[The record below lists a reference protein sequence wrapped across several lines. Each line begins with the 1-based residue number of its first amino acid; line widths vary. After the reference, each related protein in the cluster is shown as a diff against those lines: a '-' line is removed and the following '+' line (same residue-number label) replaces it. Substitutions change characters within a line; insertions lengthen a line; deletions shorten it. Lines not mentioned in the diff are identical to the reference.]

1 MKTTRL
7 YLIRHGQVVNH
18 HEFRYNGHFDVDITD
33 IGVLQMENVAAFLS
47 KEPVTAVYS
56 SDLQRAT
63 KGAEI
68 IGKTLELKPLKIIA
82 FRELHLG
89 RWEGLTREEGAA
101 KFPEE
106 ADFRFRDLAN
116 TRVKD
121 GENLHDLKARVIP
134 ALHEILNN
142 NRGEHIALIAHGGV
156 NRVILCDA
164 LGLAMENFFRIEQDY
179 GCLNVIDY
187 FEDAGDRFKI
197 CPQVKLLNGGPNRG
211 LNIAKIY

>member
-33 IGVLQMENVAAFLS
+33 IGVLQMENITSFLAT
-47 KEPVTAVYS
+47 KPITVVYS

-68 IGKTLELKPLKIIA
+68 IGGALGLKPVKVHA

-101 KFPEE
+101 QFPEE
-106 ADFRFRDLAN
+106 ADFRFRDLAH
-116 TRVKD
+116 TRVQG
-121 GENLHDLKARVIP
+121 GENLHDLKNRVVP
-134 ALHEILNN
+134 ALKDTLTKHA
-142 NRGEHIALIAHGGV
+142 GEHIALIAHGGV

-164 LGLAMENFFRIEQDY
+164 MGLPMENFFRIEQDY
-179 GCLNVIDY
+179 GCINVIDY
-187 FEDAGDRFKI
+187 FDDGVKV
-197 CPQVKLLNGGPNRG
+197 VKLLNGGPNQE